1 MQNKFKHDNEIIHL
15 LINKDQLGLS
25 LLYDKYSAALFGI
38 ILRIAKDNGLAEELL
53 QSSMLKVWNKID
65 TYNPDKSAFFTWL
78 VAIARNTSLDK
89 VRLKGFENRKKTDS
103 LDTTV
108 YENEMSY
115 FDNSNLNVKSL
126 IQNLEDKYKVVV
138 EKIYLEGY
146 SHGDLAKELDLP
158 LGTIKTRLRKA
169 ISTLRDEL
177 KNEKGL
183 LFGIFIIILILLTWQ

>member
-1 MQNKFKHDNEIIHL
+1 M

-25 LLYDKYSAALFGI
+25 LLYDKYSPALFGI
-38 ILRIAKDNGLAEELL
+38 ILRITKDNGLAEELL

-78 VAIARNTSLDK
+78 VTICRNTSLDK

-103 LDTTV
+103 LDVTV
-108 YENEMSY
+108 YDTEGSY

-126 IQNLEDKYKVVV
+126 IQNLDDKYKLIV

-146 SHGDLAKELDLP
+146 SHRDLAKELDLP

-183 LFGIFIIILILLTWQ
+183 LFSVLILILILLAWQ